1 MYAQNKFEFHRFF
14 ISIITGII
22 VINLSKYIIETP
34 SDFANTFTK
43 PKEKKRMGKVWILF
57 GS

>member
-1 MYAQNKFEFHRFF
+1 MYAQNKFGFHRFF

-43 PKEKKRMGKVWILF
+43 PKEKTDGKSMDLVW
-57 GS
+57 